1 MAAIPWLIE
10 LLIGLKKSEDTA
22 ILLLSGSLSGSKD
35 TSNSCGTPRMIKT
48 YGSTENMENIPIS
61 MSSLKCHPKSSA
73 WWLTYPSEKYESVQV
88 SWDDDIPKI
97 WKNHPFMFQSP
108 PTSHTFPPSA
118 FLSRHQIS
126 WGSPPWPPFGA
137 STWSNHGNMDPI
149 NIPQSC

>member
-1 MAAIPWLIE
+1 
-10 LLIGLKKSEDTA
+10 
-22 ILLLSGSLSGSKD
+22 
-35 TSNSCGTPRMIKT
+35 MIKT

-61 MSSLKCHPKSSA
+61 MSSLKCRPKSSA
-73 WWLTYPSEKYESVQV
+73 WWLTYPSEKYESVQA
-88 SWDDDIPKI
+88 SWDDYIPKI

-149 NIPQSC
+149 NKKPSHVSIYTSTMDPMGTMVRKYVLMIF